1 MIMGRYRTGTAAM
14 KKYQQL
20 AQQLTE
26 QIALGVWLRRSAA
39 VAARAGDQQRHE
51 LYDRQPCLSAAGK
64 PWAHRRPSAVG
75 LLCCPQP
82 VKLRQPAP
90 PAQVTRDEA
99 VDINTYILR
108 CSVPAAR
115 RRCCPCLGL
124 SGPASLPAA
133 AAQPLAGAG
142 E

>member
-64 PWAHRRPSAVG
+64 RGRIVARPQSGYYV
-75 LLCCPQP
+75 
-82 VKLRQPAP
+82 AP
-90 PAQVTRDEA
+90 SR
-99 VDINTYILR
+99 
-108 CSVPAAR
+108 
-115 RRCCPCLGL
+115 
-124 SGPASLPAA
+124 
-133 AAQPLAGAG
+133 
-142 E
+142 